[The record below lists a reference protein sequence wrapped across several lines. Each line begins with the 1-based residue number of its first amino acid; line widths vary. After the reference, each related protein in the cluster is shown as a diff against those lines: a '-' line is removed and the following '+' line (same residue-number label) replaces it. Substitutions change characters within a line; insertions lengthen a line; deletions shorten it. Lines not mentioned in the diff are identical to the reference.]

1 MSVMSRVID
10 TNHPQEADLPRFG
23 AAAVQRSSPLNRIL
37 YKIVAQEFVAIF
49 LAATCGI
56 ALYYW
61 GALGF
66 QVPAALWVPFATT
79 IATLVVL
86 FSLGFRHYPQIQ
98 TKRKRWYVTVGVGA
112 VGAGFSVFL
121 TLLFLLKI
129 SDEYSRGAF
138 FFQLLAVGAVITA
151 VRAITHDKLR
161 ASIARNEVEAR
172 RVILVGRESDCLH
185 IANKIT
191 KSGLRIQKIIPFPAA
206 VTTQGD
212 ETNPVVSCPKD
223 SVFREIVQQ
232 CRPLCPDDILILANE
247 NDVANVERIARVL
260 SVLPASLHMMPIGLE
275 NILATSKFSEIGLLP
290 TIQLLQ
296 QPLTLFD
303 RFIKRALDMI
313 VAAIGLVL
321 LCPLFLLVM
330 TVIKLESRGPAVFRQ
345 SRHGF
350 NNETIRVFKFRT
362 MRTVEDG
369 EHFTQAVKND
379 PRVTVFGA
387 ILRKT
392 NIDELP
398 QLVNVLLGEMSLVGP
413 RPHPIALN
421 LKYEDKLA
429 PLFRRH
435 NVKPGI
441 TGWAQVNGCRGE
453 TDTVEKMQQRLI
465 CDLYYIDHWSFL
477 FDIQIIMMTLLS
489 KKAYSNA
496 Y

>member
-1 MSVMSRVID
+1 MSPVID
-10 TNHPQEADLPRFG
+10 TNEPQLANIARFAG
-23 AAAVQRSSPLNRIL
+23 AAVQRSDPLNRVL
-37 YKIVAQEFVAIF
+37 YKIVVQEFVAIF
-49 LAATCGI
+49 LAASFGI

-61 GALGF
+61 GALRF
-66 QVPAALWVPFATT
+66 QVPVTLWVPFATV

-98 TKRKRWYVTVGVGA
+98 TKRKRWYVTVGIGA

-138 FFQLLAVGAVITA
+138 IFQLLAVSMTIIS

-172 RVILVGRESDCLH
+172 RVILVGREPDCLH
-185 IANKIT
+185 ISNKIT
-191 KSGLRIQKIIPFPAA
+191 KSGLRIQRTIPFPPA
-206 VTTQGD
+206 VTTHGD
-212 ETNPVVSCPKD
+212 EMNPTVNCPKD

-232 CRPLCPDDILILANE
+232 CRPLCPDDILILATE
-247 NDVANVERIARVL
+247 GDVANVERLVRAL

-275 NILATSKFSEIGLLP
+275 NILATSKFSELGLLP

-303 RFIKRALDMI
+303 RFIKRAFDVI
-313 VAAIGLVL
+313 VAAIGLFL
-321 LCPLFLLVM
+321 LCPLFLLVAA
-330 TVIKLESRGPAVFRQ
+330 VIKLESRGPAVFRQ

-369 EHFTQAVKND
+369 ENFTQAVKND

-398 QLVNVLLGEMSLVGP
+398 QLVNVLSGEMSLVGP

-453 TDTVEKMQQRLI
+453 TDTVEKMHQRLI
-465 CDLYYIDHWSFL
+465 YDLYYIDHWSFL
-477 FDIQIIMMTLLS
+477 LDIQIIMMTLLS

>member
-1 MSVMSRVID
+1 MSPVID
-10 TNHPQEADLPRFG
+10 TNEPQLADIPLFAG
-23 AAAVQRSSPLNRIL
+23 AALRRSNSLSRVL
-37 YKIVAQEFVAIF
+37 YTIVLQEFVAVF
-49 LAATCGI
+49 LAASVGI

-61 GALGF
+61 IGLGF
-66 QVPAALWVPFATT
+66 QVPVTLWLPYATAIAA
-79 IATLVVL
+79 LVVL
-86 FSLGFRHYPQIQ
+86 VSLGFRHYPQIQ

-247 NDVANVERIARVL
+247 NDVANVERIGREL
-260 SVLPASLHMMPIGLE
+260 SVLPDSLHMMPTGLG
-275 NILATSKFSEIGLLP
+275 NIMDKLKFSEIGLLP

-330 TVIKLESRGPAVFRQ
+330 T
-345 SRHGF
+345 
-350 NNETIRVFKFRT
+350 
-362 MRTVEDG
+362 
-369 EHFTQAVKND
+369 
-379 PRVTVFGA
+379 
-387 ILRKT
+387 
-392 NIDELP
+392 
-398 QLVNVLLGEMSLVGP
+398 
-413 RPHPIALN
+413 ALN
-421 LKYEDKLA
+421 
-429 PLFRRH
+429 
-435 NVKPGI
+435 
-441 TGWAQVNGCRGE
+441 
-453 TDTVEKMQQRLI
+453 
-465 CDLYYIDHWSFL
+465 
-477 FDIQIIMMTLLS
+477 
-489 KKAYSNA
+489 
-496 Y
+496 

>member
-1 MSVMSRVID
+1 MSPVID
-10 TNHPQEADLPRFG
+10 TNEPQLADIPLFAG
-23 AAAVQRSSPLNRIL
+23 AALRRSNSLSRVL
-37 YKIVAQEFVAIF
+37 YTIVLQEFVAVF
-49 LAATCGI
+49 LAASVGI

-61 GALGF
+61 IGLGF
-66 QVPAALWVPFATT
+66 QVPVTLWLPYATVIAA
-79 IATLVVL
+79 LVVL
-86 FSLGFRHYPQIQ
+86 VSLGFRHYPQIQ
-98 TKRKRWYVTVGVGA
+98 TKRKRWYVTVGIGA

-129 SDEYSRGAF
+129 SGEYSRGAF
-138 FFQLLAVGAVITA
+138 FFQLAAVSAMITV

-185 IANKIT
+185 ISNKIT
-191 KSGLRIQKIIPFPAA
+191 KSGLRVQRTIPFPTA
-206 VTTQGD
+206 VTIHGD
-212 ETNPVVSCPKD
+212 ETSTSVGCPKD
-223 SVFREIVQQ
+223 GVFREIVQQ
-232 CRPLCPDDILILANE
+232 CRPLCPDDILILATE
-247 NDVANVERIARVL
+247 SDVPNVERLARAL

-275 NILATSKFSEIGLLP
+275 NILATSKFSELGLLP

-303 RFIKRALDMI
+303 QFIKRALDLI
-313 VAAIGLVL
+313 VAAIGLIL
-321 LCPLFLLVM
+321 LCPLFLLVA

-362 MRTVEDG
+362 MRTVEAG
-369 EHFTQAVKND
+369 ENFIQAVKND

-453 TDTVEKMQQRLI
+453 TDTVEKMHQRLI
-465 CDLYYIDHWSFL
+465 YDLYYIDHWSFL
-477 FDIQIIMMTLLS
+477 LDIQIIVMTLLS